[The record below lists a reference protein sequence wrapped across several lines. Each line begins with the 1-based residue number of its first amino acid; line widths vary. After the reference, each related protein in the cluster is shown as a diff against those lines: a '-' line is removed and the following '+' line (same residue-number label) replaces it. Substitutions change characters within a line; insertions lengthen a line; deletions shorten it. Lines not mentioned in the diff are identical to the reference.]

1 MDVLFIFIPKTLKN
15 KFLTKAFINENNIN
29 KRIDSSNKFNIVQ
42 KIKKLKKLIV
52 IYIANIIIA
61 ILAFI

>member
-1 MDVLFIFIPKTLKN
+1 M
-15 KFLTKAFINENNIN
+15 AFINGNNID

-42 KIKKLKKLIV
+42 KIKKLKKLMV